1 MDNNQNYNQN
11 SIGNYCRNIM
21 INHTIILVLLLFVI
35 VYIII
40 NYNTIIKG
48 DIFGGY
54 VANTIIIT
62 GIIFLITY
70 FFIILDEEV
79 DIINQNENINNI
91 INQNEN
97 INNVKNPQEIYN
109 QHKNNIIPKYK
120 ILNKNSMK
128 QDVHLDAGV
137 ANNQINNAFNSK
149 YLSNNN
155 VQSENVASN
164 NQNEN
169 FNNIFITHKN
179 KSKFGIKF

>member
-1 MDNNQNYNQN
+1 MNNNQNYNEN
-11 SIGNYCRNIM
+11 SIGGYCKNIM

-54 VANTIIIT
+54 VANPIIIT

-70 FFIILDEEV
+70 FFIMLDDEIDDNNQIETPM
-79 DIINQNENINNI
+79 INDNT
-91 INQNEN
+91 
-97 INNVKNPQEIYN
+97 VKQQEIYN
-109 QHKNNIIPKYK
+109 QYKNNIIPKYK
-120 ILNKNSMK
+120 IINKNNM
-128 QDVHLDAGV
+128 
-137 ANNQINNAFNSK
+137 NNSTQIATIPATNTNNEFNSK
-149 YLSNNN
+149 YLGNSI
-155 VQSENVASN
+155 VKPEYVAASET
-164 NQNEN
+164 NEN

>member
-1 MDNNQNYNQN
+1 MDNNQNYNEN
-11 SIGNYCRNIM
+11 NIGGYCRNIM
-21 INHTIILVLLLFVI
+21 INHTIIMVLLLFVI

-70 FFIILDEEV
+70 FFIMLDDEV
-79 DIINQNENINNI
+79 DDNNQIETPMINNNTI
-91 INQNEN
+91 KQE
-97 INNVKNPQEIYN
+97 EIYK
-109 QHKNNIIPKYK
+109 QYKNNIIPKYK
-120 ILNKNSMK
+120 IINKNNMNHST
-128 QDVHLDAGV
+128 QIATIPV
-137 ANNQINNAFNSK
+137 NNTNSEFNSK
-149 YLSNNN
+149 YLGNSI
-155 VQSENVASN
+155 VKPVYLEDN
-164 NQNEN
+164 NQNDN